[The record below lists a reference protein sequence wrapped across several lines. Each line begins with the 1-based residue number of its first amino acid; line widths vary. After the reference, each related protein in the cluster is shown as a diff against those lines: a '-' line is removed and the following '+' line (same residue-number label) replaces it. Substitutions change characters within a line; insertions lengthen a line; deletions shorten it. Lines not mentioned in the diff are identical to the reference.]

1 LPNVTT
7 IPLLDETQQNSANE
21 DGKIQQTSSFSYLS
35 DGNQNDNDATITVKR
50 KYFLLFFFF

>member
-21 DGKIQQTSSFSYLS
+21 